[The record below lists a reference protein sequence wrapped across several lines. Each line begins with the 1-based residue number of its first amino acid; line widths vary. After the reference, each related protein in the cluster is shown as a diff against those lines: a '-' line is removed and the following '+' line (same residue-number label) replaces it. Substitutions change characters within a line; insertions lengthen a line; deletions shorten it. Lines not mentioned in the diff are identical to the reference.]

1 MLGNMRPYKDFVQK
15 RRWKKVDYDKQ
26 YDYQCTDLAK
36 QYIDEVLDIKKTGI
50 KKIWPLWNAKD
61 MPKSP
66 FFTNRE
72 KIKGMKNLMQGDIII
87 SSHGPYGHVAIV
99 DHVLNW
105 KVYVLEQNW
114 SGKDSGSGLGANAIR
129 IQAYSL
135 DFYDTILRCKK
146 IFDNL
151 VLERE
156 FVAKKIARLEK
167 EWGQENE
174 IRNTKEYLA
183 TTRYI
188 VE

>member
-1 MLGNMRPYKDFVQK
+1 MGNRPYKNFVQK
-15 RRWKKVDYDKQ
+15 RRWKKVDYDGA
-26 YDYQCTDLAK
+26 YWFQCADLAK
-36 QYIDEVLDIKKTGI
+36 QYISEALEFG
-50 KKIWPLWNAKD
+50 KIGALGNAKD

-66 FFTNRE
+66 FFANWE
-72 KIKGMKNLMQGDIII
+72 KIKGTKNLMQGDIII
-87 SSHGPYGHVAIV
+87 SSHGQYGHVAVV

-105 KVYVLEQNW
+105 KVYVLEQNG
-114 SGKDSGSGLGANAIR
+114 SGKNSGSGLGGNAIR
-129 IQAYSL
+129 IQPYRL
-135 DFYDTILRCKK
+135 DFYDTVLRCKK

-156 FVAKKIARLEK
+156 FVAEKIARLEK

>member
-1 MLGNMRPYKDFVQK
+1 MANRPYKNFAQK
-15 RRWKKVDYDKQ
+15 RLGKRVDYDKQ
-26 YDYQCTDLAK
+26 YDHQCTDLAK
-36 QYIDEVLDIKKTGI
+36 QYIDEILGI

-61 MPKSP
+61 MPNNP
-66 FFTNRE
+66 FFSSRE

-114 SGKDSGSGLGANAIR
+114 SGKNSGSGIWANAIR
-129 IQAYSL
+129 IQPYRL
-135 DFYDTILRCKK
+135 DFYDTVLRCKK

-156 FVAKKIARLEK
+156 FANAKIEKLSK
-167 EWGQENE
+167 EWGQEAE
-174 IRNTKEYLA
+174 IRNTREYLA
-183 TTRYI
+183 TTRYE
-188 VE
+188 VK

>member
-1 MLGNMRPYKDFVQK
+1 MANRPYKNFVQK
-15 RRWKKVDYDKQ
+15 RRWKKVDYDGS
-26 YDYQCTDLAK
+26 YGFQCADLAK
-36 QYIDEVLDIKKTGI
+36 QYISEALEFG
-50 KKIWPLWNAKD
+50 KIGALWNAKD

-66 FFTNRE
+66 FFANRE
-72 KIKGMKNLMQGDIII
+72 KIKGTKNLMQGDIII
-87 SSHGPYGHVAIV
+87 SSHGQYGHVAVV
-99 DHVLNW
+99 DHVLNG

-114 SGKDSGSGLGANAIR
+114 SGKNSGSGLGANAIR
-129 IQAYSL
+129 IQAYRL

-156 FVAKKIARLEK
+156 FVNEKIARLEK
-167 EWGQENE
+167 EWGQEAE

>member
-1 MLGNMRPYKDFVQK
+1 MLGNMRPYKDFAQK
-15 RRWKKVDYDKQ
+15 RRGKKVDYDRR
-26 YDYQCTDLAK
+26 YWFQCTDLAK
-36 QYIDEVLDIKKTGI
+36 LYIDEGLEFGEIGA
-50 KKIWPLWNAKD
+50 LGNAKD
-61 MPKSP
+61 MPNNS
-66 FFTNRE
+66 FFSSWV
-72 KIKGMKNLMQGDIII
+72 KIKGMNNIMQGDIII
-87 SSHGPYGHVAIV
+87 RSQWPYGDVAIV

-105 KVYVLEQNW
+105 KVYVLEQNG
-114 SGKDSGSGLGANAIR
+114 SGKNSGSGIWANAIR
-129 IQAYSL
+129 IQAYRL

-183 TTRYI
+183 TTRYQ
-188 VE
+188 VN

>member
-1 MLGNMRPYKDFVQK
+1 MHKMRPHKNFVNK
-15 RRWKKVDYDKQ
+15 RLWKRVDYDGA
-26 YDYQCTDLAK
+26 YWFQCADLAK
-36 QYIDEVLDIKKTGI
+36 QYISEALEFG
-50 KKIWPLWNAKD
+50 KIGALGNAKD

-66 FFTNRE
+66 FFAQWE
-72 KIKGMKNLMQGDIII
+72 KIKGMNNLMQGDIII
-87 SSHGPYGHVAIV
+87 RSQGQYWHVAIV
-99 DHVLNW
+99 DHVLNG
-105 KVYVLEQNW
+105 KVYVLEQNG
-114 SGKDSGSGLGANAIR
+114 SGKDSGSGLGANSIR
-129 IQAYSL
+129 IQPYRL
-135 DFYDTILRCKK
+135 NFYDTVLRCKK